1 MNNKDEY
8 IDSAATKFKQIS
20 SPDKY
25 HYRQKFRSLPY
36 WLIECSK
43 YFMFEANNQLLRNYA
58 YYKRGA
64 VINVNFGVNEG
75 SEFSN
80 LHFAVVLDKRDS
92 PKKRTLTVIPLTSK
106 SKPGRFYLGK
116 EIFNQTASILLVNL
130 KQLKEKINILGE
142 DNKKLGLKLQNLE
155 KESIQVKKEA
165 DDINNEI
172 DAIIKNRRQI
182 STTNYTNDEMKAISI
197 LYNKLIEKQT
207 EIQSISLKID
217 NIDEEGKIIDDKI
230 TECATK
236 QKQLERIIQ
245 IYKKY
250 NKNTF
255 ARIEDITTISKL
267 RIHKINDFDPSGKIR
282 LSSEQMKSIS
292 NKLMQLYIS

>member
-1 MNNKDEY
+1 MRV
-8 IDSAATKFKQIS
+8 T
-20 SPDKY
+20 
-25 HYRQKFRSLPY
+25 
-36 WLIECSK
+36 
-43 YFMFEANNQLLRNYA
+43 
-58 YYKRGA
+58 
-64 VINVNFGVNEG
+64 
-75 SEFSN
+75 
-80 LHFAVVLDKRDS
+80 
-92 PKKRTLTVIPLTSK
+92 T
-106 SKPGRFYLGK
+106 
-116 EIFNQTASILLVNL
+116 
-130 KQLKEKINILGE
+130 
-142 DNKKLGLKLQNLE
+142 
-155 KESIQVKKEA
+155 IQVKKEA

-230 TECATK
+230 TEYATK

>member
-1 MNNKDEY
+1 MFKL
-8 IDSAATKFKQIS
+8 KFKQKMKPNFLLCLTLRRKTLEIHVRIS
-20 SPDKY
+20 
-25 HYRQKFRSLPY
+25 R
-36 WLIECSK
+36 
-43 YFMFEANNQLLRNYA
+43 
-58 YYKRGA
+58 
-64 VINVNFGVNEG
+64 V
-75 SEFSN
+75 
-80 LHFAVVLDKRDS
+80 
-92 PKKRTLTVIPLTSK
+92 TT
-106 SKPGRFYLGK
+106 
-116 EIFNQTASILLVNL
+116 
-130 KQLKEKINILGE
+130 
-142 DNKKLGLKLQNLE
+142 
-155 KESIQVKKEA
+155 IQVKKEA

-230 TECATK
+230 T
-236 QKQLERIIQ
+236 
-245 IYKKY
+245 
-250 NKNTF
+250 
-255 ARIEDITTISKL
+255 DSKL